1 MECLGGYVGPV
12 TGSCSRRRAR
22 TIGHNYIAV
31 TGSRDRRRATT
42 RALQNMQLSSDATSK
57 AQLNHP
63 DVPHSM
69 QHAYALY
76 PRSTLRCNPDRATR
90 YSMQRATCNAHSH
103 HSSSRCSRSSSAGP
117 ARYVL
122 SHGTAW
128 DVWWCWYKHCN
139 SDNPGP
145 VQWLRSDCAVTAVKV
160 QGLCSDCA
168 CRCAVTVYVAVQ

>member
-1 MECLGGYVGPV
+1 MCWRPSGLECLAGYVGPV
-12 TGSCSRRRAR
+12 TGSCNRRRAR

-31 TGSRDRRRATT
+31 TGSRNRRRATT

-90 YSMQRATCNAHSH
+90 YSMQRATCNVQRTQPPFFQSMF
-103 HSSSRCSRSSSAGP
+103 SIIVGWPRSLRPVAWHCLGCMV
-117 ARYVL
+117 VL
-122 SHGTAW
+122 
-128 DVWWCWYKHCN
+128 
-139 SDNPGP
+139 
-145 VQWLRSDCAVTAVKV
+145 VQAL
-160 QGLCSDCA
+160 Q
-168 CRCAVTVYVAVQ
+168 